1 MKTTPSVAAAFHKA
15 PNEDPGSAQAVRRQP
30 GFPQG
35 SGTRG
40 AERGALWTRAPPATS
55 SGCRFGTSQEAEA
68 RLSVFLFWGFLF
80 CFVFNSE
87 ELT

>member
-15 PNEDPGSAQAVRRQP
+15 PNEDPGSAQAARRQP

-40 AERGALWTRAPPATS
+40 AERGALWTRAPRHQLGVPVRDVP
-55 SGCRFGTSQEAEA
+55 GG
-68 RLSVFLFWGFLF
+68 
-80 CFVFNSE
+80 
-87 ELT
+87 